1 MAQAI
6 VDDGF
11 KVNDVPTTLKEFQTE
26 TQKPD
31 ELWVARLTPLA
42 VGQSFTINR
51 PEGESVRQFKKRIN
65 RAGMAPPNFKT
76 LEWKSKDT
84 NLPEG
89 VEPTHF
95 VVKIRALDLKAKA
108 EHEAKQSQNGQ
119 NGTQEA
125 SEPPN
130 IDVSATDTNENEN
143 APQARVR
150 GR

>member
-1 MAQAI
+1 MTQV

-11 KVNDVPTTLKEFQTE
+11 AVQDLQTTVKEFQTE
-26 TQKPD
+26 AQKPD
-31 ELWVARLTPLA
+31 ELWVTRLTPIP
-42 VGQSFTINR
+42 VGQSFTVNR

-65 RAGMAPPNFKT
+65 RAAMAPPNFKT
-76 LEWKSKDT
+76 LEWKSRDT

-108 EHEAKQSQNGQ
+108 EHEAKLQNPQNGIQ
-119 NGTQEA
+119 EAAQTTNGTG
-125 SEPPN
+125 
-130 IDVSATDTNENEN
+130 SAQDS
-143 APQARVR
+143 PQTEETAQPRVR